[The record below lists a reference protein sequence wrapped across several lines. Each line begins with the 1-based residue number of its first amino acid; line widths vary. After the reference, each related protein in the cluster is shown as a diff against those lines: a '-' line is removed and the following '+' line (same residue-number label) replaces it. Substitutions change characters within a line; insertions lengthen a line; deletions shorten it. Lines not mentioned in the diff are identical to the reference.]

1 MVTVAVCQSDGPR
14 PVRLLQ
20 PDGARS
26 ACLISCLT
34 MRSREAWRRPERTSG
49 DMCIKHR
56 ETRQLITHVTHL
68 GTCGDGGFATSS
80 YR

>member
-20 PDGARS
+20 PDGAGRRVHFLSHNAFARS
-26 ACLISCLT
+26 LAT
-34 MRSREAWRRPERTSG
+34 TRAYVG

-68 GTCGDGGFATSS
+68 GTCGDGGFATSY